1 MLVNVFLTFH
11 KLMCI
16 IFVIPRL
23 LNMKYPR
30 EISARIQLT
39 TDTDT
44 LQHCLSNN
52 WVQVTRMVNFAV
64 FRQISLYSVFHFAVR
79 Y

>member
-1 MLVNVFLTFH
+1 
-11 KLMCI
+11 
-16 IFVIPRL
+16 
-23 LNMKYPR
+23 MKYPR